1 MKYDLLFLSWFSF
14 LDLGYFESRKK
25 QKQFLKGIAMI
36 KHVSYTIAWA
46 GIVTVYFGFF
56 GVVLWSIA

>member
-14 LDLGYFESRKK
+14 LELGYFESRKK

-36 KHVSYTIAWA
+36 KHIAYTVAWT
-46 GIVTVYFGFF
+46 GIVAVYFGFF